1 MKNPL
6 LISLL
11 ILLGLTMLTAI
22 IANLEAQG
30 TMLAAICIMA
40 IAAAKFLIVAYQF
53 MELKIAHAFWKTTV
67 FFFCILVAGIV
78 GFFSV
83 V

>member
-11 ILLGLTMLTAI
+11 VLLGLTLLTAAIASFGTQGTMLTAI
-22 IANLEAQG
+22 F
-30 TMLAAICIMA
+30 IMA
-40 IAAAKFLIVAYQF
+40 IAAAKFLIVAHQF
-53 MELKIAHAFWKTTV
+53 MELKGAHGFWKSTV

-78 GFFSV
+78 GLFSIV
-83 V
+83 